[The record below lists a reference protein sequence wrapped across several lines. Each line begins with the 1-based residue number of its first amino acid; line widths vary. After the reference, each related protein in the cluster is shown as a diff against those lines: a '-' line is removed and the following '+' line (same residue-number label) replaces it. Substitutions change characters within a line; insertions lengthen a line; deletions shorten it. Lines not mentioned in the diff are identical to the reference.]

1 MKRLIF
7 AIILALCASTIS
19 AKSFLV
25 DSNLAPTVSD
35 EMLAQHNNDGGTYA
49 LYKGK
54 FYRIGVTGFR
64 SLKEFADNQTTCGIA
79 SGDTLY
85 VAPGVYT
92 DEITLTVDGITILGN
107 NANRDWTSTRDALE
121 TELQATLY
129 IKANN
134 ITINGFKVTGKGRI
148 ESSSA
153 TNASPLS
160 GIKVLYNYF
169 TGMDI
174 GLSAHAPLVELGD
187 MKTNATANTLSAQCR
202 YKDCEVSHNHFEGDT
217 EHLAN
222 CISIGG
228 AFGTSTVTDNYFYD
242 GGTSVYFANAQ
253 GSLNIKNNV
262 FKNVGKTSYNTLTDK
277 YKGEFCIAIYRSGYA
292 NSTTANIIANE
303 FDGCYG
309 QGSAFPLIRI
319 FQGSS
324 GSESEVQP
332 VNFRINV
339 NENTFKNKTSVTPP
353 AANDQLGEKLL
364 LFCDNSAAGNKIKFN
379 ISNNHF
385 DNRFYKFTYVTL
397 DDGLGAREIYAN
409 QFTRFYI
416 ENNHAANRSTFG
428 VSSLVGNDV
437 STHASEISLKE
448 ITVLQSFDIDPLT
461 GDMYFIQ
468 RMPTARNNA
477 YNSLYGCPTNHD
489 GLVITRV
496 PCTKIDNYN
505 YTYSSSI
512 ESMDIGYGGHGTNI
526 CLVRDKD
533 GELWIW
539 GGGNATPNDQNDR
552 SATTA
557 RFKFEKDIDLNLN
570 VSKDTEKIKIF
581 NEPNAGNEY
590 PAVDEA
596 SRYLCV
602 RTTTST
608 TDYFHIYDLDDAL
621 EGKKTLIKRVT
632 INIGDYARSSI
643 NNDNGYCKNWP
654 LQSFDIKGDYLYII
668 EGTPEGTTGNIDE
681 EKPTIVLT
689 VYNWRSNTDLYRAV
703 IDIPRINSLVYGEPQ
718 GIVIRPDKF
727 GHANLYLAVVNG
739 AEGNR
744 KVNVY
749 KYFIDYH
756 PTYDENLGATHIGND
771 PDTDAHFKGDY
782 PSGSMNYSCDTQSL
796 TFSTEAIDGSDS
808 KTITINNG
816 EYIYGEWCGVITG
829 EDGEAFSVAVD
840 DNNAFSPTASAT
852 VTFKPNIYKGTKR
865 TYNAT
870 LRLFSPLASTNSES
884 NDIVIPLTATYN
896 GPLAYGMAPRMA
908 TEQVTQ
914 TIDDETYYSFN
925 LAYNAMLPEPY
936 DNAYLAYTN
945 GEAADVLPFRELID
959 KYVVVM
965 EDATGNFKSTELIA
979 DKATHITVGNE
990 NAHEGD
996 VWASALSSKNVYNTY
1011 SKNGYGSVKRDNF
1024 ADQISI
1030 TNGFEVVQANAS
1042 ESKAEGASHYSSY
1055 ADVYSKPLVFHN
1067 VDPNKAYN
1075 FRLYLSKSSADKMD
1089 AWKALYLDYADGT
1102 SNAMYI
1108 PTTAV
1113 AYNNTTV
1120 KAVDEEYTANT
1131 EASDMPMGSH
1141 NSITNEGVS
1150 LTDPVHYRGVNEISA
1165 DGNFGTL
1172 HVTSEVVNFWD
1183 IDYDIDLGGD
1193 ITASYADNKMNDYK
1207 NSDGLLKG
1215 ISTSLTNLPVKFA
1228 TTEKPAEDSRTR
1240 NEPIEA
1246 TQTYNTKLSVDY
1258 ARSTNNSLPEISAK
1272 GVADKSVI
1280 EFSNAPTFTG
1290 LTLSS
1295 ENIVAKLWKQNEPHL
1310 IYGSWNDGQ
1319 DDFHNYN
1326 YDALMQLN
1334 WSDDIDLNHGIGVY
1348 ASGLQCAGHNNVN
1361 VAPTAILSDSW
1372 INDYGKGASSV
1383 INGIGYNSYN
1393 GTYAEDNN
1401 WSEIAAQICSM
1412 PIKVHYVYGSD
1423 NPISSSE
1430 FATVNVTM
1438 TADYPILV
1446 KSTPTLSIEG
1456 EATATPALFSTDAST
1471 EWIDMVTIPSKTT
1484 IEIAGNEIITGVE
1497 DVFMNNKNLCIFPNP
1512 AYDFVNVSSTSN
1524 LQYIEIYSIDG
1535 QLMKCEYADT
1545 ENAKINVSDL
1555 APGTYILNAANQS
1568 TLLIKR

>member
-1 MKRLIF
+1 MKRLIL

-54 FYRIGVTGFR
+54 FYRIGVTCFR

-134 ITINGFKVTGKGRI
+134 ITINGFKVTGNGRI

-187 MKTNATANTLSAQCR
+187 MKTNATANTLSSQCR
-202 YKDCEVSHNHFEGDT
+202 YKNCEVSHNHFEGDAS
-217 EHLAN
+217 HLAN

-228 AFGTSTVTDNYFYD
+228 AFGTTIVTDNYFYD

-253 GSLNIKNNV
+253 GLLNIKNNV

-277 YKGEFCIAIYRSGYA
+277 YKGKFCIAIYRSGFA

-309 QGSAFPLIRI
+309 QGTAFPLIRI
-319 FQGSS
+319 FPGSI
-324 GSESEVQP
+324 GSDSEVQP
-332 VNFRINV
+332 VNFRVNV

-385 DNRFYKFTYVTL
+385 DNRFYKFAYVTL

-409 QFTRFYI
+409 QFTRFYLGG
-416 ENNHAANRSTFG
+416 NMSDFT
-428 VSSLVGNDV
+428 SSLTGEDV
-437 STHASEISLKE
+437 SYHATNVNIDDY
-448 ITVLQSFDIDPLT
+448 TVLQSFDIDPLT

-468 RMPTARNNA
+468 KMSTNRNNT
-477 YNSLYGCPTNHD
+477 YNSLYGCPSNHD
-489 GLVITRV
+489 GLVVTRV
-496 PCTKIDNYN
+496 PCTNIDGYK
-505 YTYSSSI
+505 YTYSTNI
-512 ESMDIGYGGHGTNI
+512 ESMEIGYGGHGTNI
-526 CLVRDKD
+526 CLVRDKS
-533 GELWIW
+533 GQLWIW

-557 RFKFEKDIDLNLN
+557 RFKFENGTDLNLN

-581 NEPNAGNEY
+581 NEPDAGNEY
-590 PAVDEA
+590 PAVDET

-602 RTTTST
+602 RTTTSS

-621 EGKKTLIKRVT
+621 EGKKKLIKRAT
-632 INIGDYARSSI
+632 LNIGDYARPGIS
-643 NNDNGYCKNWP
+643 NDNGYCTWP
-654 LQSFDIKGDYLYII
+654 LQSFDIKGDYIYIL
-668 EGTPEGTTGNIDE
+668 EGTPKDEPGNSE
-681 EKPTIVLT
+681 AGKPTIVLT
-689 VYNWRSNTDLYRAV
+689 LYNWRTNTYVYRAIV
-703 IDIPRINSLVYGEPQ
+703 DYGRINNLVYGEPQ
-718 GIVIRPDKF
+718 GLVIHQDEY
-727 GHANLYLAVVNG
+727 GHACLYMAFVNG
-739 AEGNR
+739 EAGAR
-744 KVNVY
+744 KVNIF
-749 KYFIDYH
+749 KFIIDYH
-756 PTYDENLGATHIGND
+756 PTYDENLGASYVGKD
-771 PDTDAHFKGDY
+771 SDTDAHFKGDY

-852 VTFKPNIYKGTKR
+852 VTFKPNIYKDTKR

-896 GPLAYGMAPRMA
+896 GPLAYGMTPRMA

-996 VWASALSSKNVYNTY
+996 VWAKALSSKDVDNTY
-1011 SKNGYGSVKRDNF
+1011 SKNGYGAVERDNF

-1030 TNGFEVVQANAS
+1030 TNGFEVEQANAS
-1042 ESKAEGASHYSSY
+1042 ESKTEGAAHYSSY

-1067 VDPNKAYN
+1067 VDPNKTYN
-1075 FRLYLSKSSADKMD
+1075 FRLYLSKSSAEKMD
-1089 AWKALYLDYADGT
+1089 AWKALYLDYADGA

-1113 AYNNTTV
+1113 AYNNTTI
-1120 KAVDEEYTANT
+1120 KAVDEKYTANT

-1183 IDYDIDLGGD
+1183 IDYDIYLGGN
-1193 ITASYADNKMNDYK
+1193 ITAYYADNKMNDYK

-1228 TTEKPAEDSRTR
+1228 TTEKPAEDGRKR

-1258 ARSTNNSLPEISAK
+1258 ARSTKNSLPEISAE
-1272 GVADKSVI
+1272 GVADESVI

-1401 WSEIAAQICSM
+1401 WSEIAAQKRSM

-1456 EATATPALFSTDAST
+1456 EATATPALLSTDAST
-1471 EWIDMVTIPSKTT
+1471 EWIDMVTIPTNTT
-1484 IEIAGNEIITGVE
+1484 ISIAGNEIITGVE

-1555 APGTYILNAANQS
+1555 APGTYILRAANQS